1 PASAGGCTDIRR
13 TDRCRERKRL
23 RPERGGGAQS
33 GAAGPPRARASG
45 GGAPRALINTDRAE
59 AESYMQNL
67 FKNQGLGVTV
77 RGVSKRYKMAA
88 GEVHALRESSWDVA
102 KGDAVAIMG
111 PSGCGKTTLLN
122 LLGGVDRPSS
132 GSILNDGQDLTGM
145 NERALEIHRLR
156 RVGFVFQFFNLIPS
170 ITAFENI
177 ELPMVMAGTPEEEC
191 RRRSRELLG
200 LVGLEAKGQK
210 RPEELSGGE
219 QQRVG
224 VALALA
230 NDPALILADEPTGN
244 LDSTNAAAIA
254 NLLKSLATEYGK
266 TVIMVSH
273 DPKTVEVFP
282 TVYSM
287 RDGRF
292 LPSETHA
299 GAGA

>member
-1 PASAGGCTDIRR
+1 MGNDQIFRNP
-13 TDRCRERKRL
+13 
-23 RPERGGGAQS
+23 
-33 GAAGPPRARASG
+33 
-45 GGAPRALINTDRAE
+45 
-59 AESYMQNL
+59 
-67 FKNQGLGVTV
+67 GVGV
-77 RGVSKRYKMAA
+77 SVKGVSKRYQVAA
-88 GEVHALRESSWDVA
+88 GDVHALRESSWDVA

-132 GSILNDGQDLTGM
+132 GSILIDGQDLTGM
-145 NERALEIHRLR
+145 NERALETHRLR

-177 ELPMVMAGTPEEEC
+177 ELPMVMAGKPEAEC
-191 RRRSRELLG
+191 RERARHLLG

-244 LDSTNAAAIA
+244 LDSANANAIA
-254 NLLKSLATEYGK
+254 TLLRSLALEHGK

-287 RDGRF
+287 RDGQF
-292 LPSETHA
+292 VNNEKHA
-299 GAGA
+299 RMGA